1 MWFVWAVPMINNN
14 QCYLMDVKQCRWLV
28 LMSILINAREKQ
40 EPIKNG
46 HSRHCT
52 MLHLFDD
59 LWLDKII
66 PKNNDEGSAIYGKLE
81 NKINTLYWTVEN
93 SIPKNNDRSR
103 L

>member
-1 MWFVWAVPMINNN
+1 
-14 QCYLMDVKQCRWLV
+14 
-28 LMSILINAREKQ
+28 
-40 EPIKNG
+40 
-46 HSRHCT
+46 

-93 SIPKNNDRSR
+93 NIDYY
-103 L
+103 